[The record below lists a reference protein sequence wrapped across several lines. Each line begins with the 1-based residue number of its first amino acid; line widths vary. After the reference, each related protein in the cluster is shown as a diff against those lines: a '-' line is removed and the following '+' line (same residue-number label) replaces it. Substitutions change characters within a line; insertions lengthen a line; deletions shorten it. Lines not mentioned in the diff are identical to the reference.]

1 MERLVERDSL
11 AQEIARV
18 KAEVARLEFSLPAA
32 ASDRAFLAEH
42 LLRTN
47 AQEALELDDKH
58 NGDALAWTDPLP
70 VPYELEHPARLS
82 ALLRASSEVFS
93 GLNLYP
99 LAKGADA
106 TWTLRGDVADEQLMF
121 EVTFSVADRRV
132 SNLQVSVTDQVQ
144 DPIGGLVALA
154 TSRNCLRTLLA
165 GLAEYGALFS
175 ARQAAFE
182 HVQQEL
188 GAAACERAS
197 LNSLRLLGAGKR
209 VVVVWDCDWA
219 TWSSSE
225 LAGEFIKPY
234 IVVSE
239 FDLGPGATK
248 DAQTKFR
255 QSADAFGALIRLC
268 GGFAA
273 AAKVLHQ
280 AMLGR

>member
-1 MERLVERDSL
+1 MERLVERDTL
-11 AQEIARV
+11 TQEIARV
-18 KAEVARLEFSLPAA
+18 KAEVARLEFSIPA
-32 ASDRAFLAEH
+32 ASDRAFLADH
-42 LLRTN
+42 LLRAN
-47 AQEALELDDKH
+47 ALEALELDDKH

-70 VPYELEHPARLS
+70 VPYELEHPVRLS
-82 ALLRASSEVFS
+82 SLLRASSEVFC
-93 GLNLYP
+93 GLNLDP
-99 LAKGADA
+99 LVKGTDA

-121 EVTFSVADRRV
+121 EVTFSVANRRV
-132 SNLQVSVTDQVQ
+132 SDLQVSVTDEVQ
-144 DPIGGLVALA
+144 EPLGGLVALA

-165 GLAEYGALFS
+165 GLAEYGVLFS

-182 HVQQEL
+182 QVQQEL
-188 GAAACERAS
+188 GASSCERPS
-197 LNSLRLLGAGKR
+197 LNSLCLLGFGKR
-209 VVVVWDCDWA
+209 VVIVWDCDWA
-219 TWSSSE
+219 TWSSTA

-268 GGFAA
+268 GGFPA

-280 AMLGR
+280 ALLGR